1 MTMILTAR
9 TTRGREKTAIREM
22 KSQIKAKNLDVRAV
36 FHPKE
41 LKGYVFIE
49 GSKGDIQDLSSNIRH
64 LRGII
69 EEEVEVEKIEKYLSD
84 EQEEI
89 KLEEGDTVEVVGG
102 AFKGEEAK
110 VNRIDDTN
118 REVTIELLEAAV
130 PIPTT
135 VDVDMV
141 RKKAQQG

>member
-1 MTMILTAR
+1 MILTAR
-9 TTRGREKTAIREM
+9 TTRGREKTAIKEL
-22 KSQIKAKNLDVRAV
+22 KSQIKSQNLDIKAV
-36 FHPKE
+36 FHPEE
-41 LKGYVFIE
+41 LKGYIFIE
-49 GSKGDIQDLSSNIRH
+49 GKEGDIRQLASDVRQ

-69 EEEVEVEKIEKYLSD
+69 DDEVGIEEIEKYLSD

-89 KLEEGDTVEVVGG
+89 KLEVGDKVEVIGG

-118 REVTIELLEAAV
+118 REITIELLDAAV

-141 RKKAQQG
+141 RKTS